1 MSHARYQN
9 GLIYKIV
16 SKDPSMTD
24 CYVGSCCSFYRRKS
38 QHKSDCNNEKS
49 REYNRNVYKFIRKNG
64 GWENWDMIEIKK
76 YPCETK
82 RELELE
88 ERKNLEELNATLN
101 SHMPIRTHKEYYE
114 TNKEKIC
121 NRVREYAKKN
131 KEHIRIIK
139 KDYYEKNKE
148 HISQFNKD
156 YYEKNRED
164 IIKTSKEYYEKN
176 KEDILKK
183 QKQKLKEKFDC
194 DCGGRY
200 TSSHKL
206 EHFRTKKH
214 QKFISKT

>member
-16 SKDPSMTD
+16 CKDPRITD
-24 CYVGSCCSFYRRKS
+24 CYVGSCCSFYKRKK
-38 QHKSDCNNEKS
+38 QHKSSCNNEKGK
-49 REYNRNVYKFIRKNG
+49 EYNLNVYKFMRENG
-64 GWENWDMIEIKK
+64 NWENWTMIEIKK

-101 SHMPIRTHKEYYE
+101 SIMPLRTQKEYYE

-121 NRVREYAKKN
+121 
-131 KEHIRIIK
+131 IK
-139 KDYYEKNKE
+139 K
-148 HISQFNKD
+148 KD
-156 YYEKNRED
+156 
-164 IIKTSKEYYEKN
+164 YYEKN

-183 QKQKLKEKFDC
+183 KKQRLKLKEKFDC